1 MFEFGS
7 GSGLF
12 ATATVNAWDL
22 PAKFLWSTGRGLSNG
37 IELGWLI
44 VLVPVLMVVACVR
57 GWSTGAIRG
66 LAGVQIAFALL
77 FMGQTYR
84 IIHDTSS
91 AVPTSVTSGTTDLL
105 GLGAYVLLALSL
117 ALLLAPRR

>member
-1 MFEFGS
+1 
-7 GSGLF
+7 
-12 ATATVNAWDL
+12 
-22 PAKFLWSTGRGLSNG
+22 
-37 IELGWLI
+37 
-44 VLVPVLMVVACVR
+44 
-57 GWSTGAIRG
+57 
-66 LAGVQIAFALL
+66 
-77 FMGQTYR
+77 MGQTYR